1 MKNIIIGA
9 LSVGAIYL
17 LYMAYKNN
25 QESSVVKKEPKPQDL
40 PEAPK
45 EPAFACPEGEVLCD
59 KKPRTCY
66 NPSARYIVDPCM

>member
-25 QESSVVKKEPKPQDL
+25 EESSVKKSSNL
-40 PEAPK
+40 PTVPE

-59 KKPRTCY
+59 KKPKTCY
-66 NPSARYIVDPCM
+66 NPSAKYIVDPCM

>member
-1 MKNIIIGA
+1 MRNIIIGA

-25 QESSVVKKEPKPQDL
+25 QESLGKKEPKVPNVPSV
-40 PEAPK
+40 PE